1 MMTEAAMSRVPPPTS
16 GSISPVATL
25 STTPTIRPAIS
36 TPTIE
41 SRPPRMAIASALMSS
56 RESDQSTPW
65 FAPHR
70 MPADAAVTAASPQ
83 AMAMARSTRMPTDQ
97 DAVWSSE
104 TARIT
109 TPYRELKNTSDSRI
123 TRSDTEPPISV
134 ARLMRKSPTNNGA
147 SEGRHTAREQQAEAR
162 ITYRFHP
169 RFGEIVRVRRRL
181 QRGGAAFLVVHQLD
195 GAFACLPA
203 WMTEEAASRFEIG
216 VEPRFPLDVLCSLRN
231 EVDALLGFLASE
243 SKTERP
249 DNDAPIRESSD
260 KPVRGRATV
269 RRTACS
275 SKERARDGHRGA
287 AARDR
292 GGAGKG
298 GKRGERR

>member
-1 MMTEAAMSRVPPPTS
+1 MRCGTA
-16 GSISPVATL
+16 
-25 STTPTIRPAIS
+25 
-36 TPTIE
+36 
-41 SRPPRMAIASALMSS
+41 SRPTCSKTTLISEPS
-56 RESDQSTPW
+56 R
-65 FAPHR
+65 FC
-70 MPADAAVTAASPQ
+70 
-83 AMAMARSTRMPTDQ
+83 
-97 DAVWSSE
+97 
-104 TARIT
+104 
-109 TPYRELKNTSDSRI
+109 
-123 TRSDTEPPISV
+123 
-134 ARLMRKSPTNNGA
+134 
-147 SEGRHTAREQQAEAR
+147 SEGRHTAHEQQAEAR

-195 GAFACLPA
+195 GTFACLPA
-203 WMTEEAASRFEIG
+203 WMTDEAASRFEIS
-216 VEPRFPLDVLCSLRN
+216 VEPHFPLDVLCSLRN

-249 DNDAPIRESSD
+249 DNDASIRESPD

-292 GGAGKG
+292 GGAGQG
-298 GKRGERR
+298 GNRGERRCPRARLSISPATPASTSGNRQQTSSRIIMRADGANTVSSIAPSSLAGATSKSSTTTSSGPAAASRVPASSGCLQRSATAVSALCSRSRRRVLPAMAATGIR